1 MTVNGTALSTDQVQ
15 LGVVRAPSKAG
26 ETGELSFTVS
36 TLDGRPV
43 TQYEEAH
50 DQRLHLMVV
59 RNDGEYF
66 RHRHPVLD
74 PETGVWTIPWTWEA
88 AGTYRVFTDVTPAG
102 GESVT
107 LSRTVEVAGDYQPR
121 DPEPVAKHAA
131 DGYEVTLE
139 GELAA
144 GAGTILTA
152 RVGRGGEPV
161 TDLERYLGS
170 FGHLVAL
177 RQGDLA
183 YLHIHALDDGI
194 SGPEI
199 RFHAEA
205 PTTGRYLLYLDYQAE
220 GVVRTARFVLD
231 AALAAP
237 GAREHHEHHVTHADH
252 HH

>member
-1 MTVNGTALSTDQVQ
+1 MTANGTALSTDQVQ
-15 LGVVRAPSKAG
+15 LGVVHAPAKAG
-26 ETGELSFTVS
+26 ETGELSFTVA

-43 TQYEEAH
+43 TEYAEAH
-50 DQRLHLMVV
+50 DKQLHLMVV

-102 GESVT
+102 GEGVT

-121 DPEPVAKHAA
+121 DPEPAAKHVA

-144 GAGTILTA
+144 GAGTMLTA
-152 RVGRGGEPV
+152 RVTQRGEPV

-183 YLHIHALDDGI
+183 YLHIHALDDGTP
-194 SGPEI
+194 GPEI

-205 PTTGRYLLYLDYQAE
+205 PTAGRFLLYLDYQAE

-231 AALAAP
+231 AAP
-237 GAREHHEHHVTHADH
+237 GAAQHHGHHDAHAGH

>member
-1 MTVNGTALSTDQVQ
+1 MTVNGTALSTDQLQ
-15 LGVVRAPSKAG
+15 LGVVHAPAKAG
-26 ETGELSFTVS
+26 EPGELSFTVA

-50 DQRLHLMVV
+50 DKQLHLMVV

-74 PETGVWTIPWTWEA
+74 SETGVWTIPWTWEA
-88 AGTYRVFTDVTPAG
+88 AGTYRVFADVTPAG
-102 GESVT
+102 GEGAT
-107 LSRTVEVAGDYQPR
+107 LSRTVEVAGDYQPL
-121 DPEPVAKHAA
+121 DPEPAAEHVA
-131 DGYEVTLE
+131 DGYRVTLE

-144 GAGTILTA
+144 GAATMLTA
-152 RVGRGGEPV
+152 RVTGGGEPV

-183 YLHIHALDDGI
+183 YLHIHALEDGTP
-194 SGPEI
+194 GPEI

-205 PTTGRYLLYLDYQAE
+205 PTAGRYLLYLDYQAE
-220 GVVRTARFVLD
+220 GVVRTARFVVD
-231 AALAAP
+231 AGLAAP
-237 GAREHHEHHVTHADH
+237 GTAHQDH
-252 HH
+252 HHAHH